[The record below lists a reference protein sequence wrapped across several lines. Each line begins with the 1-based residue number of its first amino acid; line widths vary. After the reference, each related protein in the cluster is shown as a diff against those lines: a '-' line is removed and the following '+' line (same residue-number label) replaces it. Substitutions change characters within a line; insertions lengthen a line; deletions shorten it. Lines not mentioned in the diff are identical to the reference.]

1 MLIKYLVF
9 VLSVACCYRILDSNK
24 IQHKD
29 NFSPTFTFRRTFF
42 DILGDTFETS
52 FYENLFGWILEIDED
67 EDLTDVLLRGF
78 LV

>member
-1 MLIKYLVF
+1 MRIKNLVF
-9 VLSVACCYRILDSNK
+9 VLTGACSYRILQSSQVK
-24 IQHKD
+24 KAD

-52 FYENLFGWILEIDED
+52 FYENIFGWILEIDED